1 MPPSQVQSNN
11 IGGVMKVIKTLIA
24 PAIAALA
31 LAAGFE
37 AQATTIDLTTAGASG
52 SINGATYTQVPAQ
65 PTGSGYI
72 DSFVRIRDNQ
82 STVQG
87 YNTTVS
93 GTYQNDG
100 TDTFNHEVTVG
111 SIGFL
116 DLNGA
121 GTPGGEV
128 MRFLLD
134 INQTKANPLL
144 LLSEVQIFL
153 STSPNQSIEPVLAQ
167 GQLLPL
173 ASSWI
178 VYQMDAG
185 GDNGAQ
191 LNYALN
197 SGSGSGDMTLDIPIA
212 MFDAAFAGLGLT
224 TLDQKN
230 GAFLY
235 LYSKFEGNNDGFE
248 EWTHYQGNPLGET
261 PCDPQIQDCGPREIP
276 EPNTM
281 MLFSLGLLGTA
292 IIVKRRRWSRRG

>member
-1 MPPSQVQSNN
+1 MPPLRVQFNN
-11 IGGVMKVIKTLIA
+11 IGGVMKVIKKLIA
-24 PAIAALA
+24 PVMAALV

-37 AQATTIDLTTAGASG
+37 AQATVLDLTTTGATG
-52 SINGATYTQVPAQ
+52 AINGATYTQVPPI

-100 TDTFNHEVTVG
+100 TDTFNHAVTVG

-116 DLNGA
+116 DINGNA
-121 GTPGGEV
+121 PGGVV

-134 INQTKANPLL
+134 INQTHEDPFL

-173 ASSWI
+173 AASWL

-185 GDNGAQ
+185 ADNGAM

-197 SGSGSGDMTLDIPIA
+197 SGSGSGDMTLDIPIE
-212 MFDAAFAGLGLT
+212 MFASAFSHLGLNT
-224 TLDQKN
+224 PDLQN

-235 LYSKFEGNNDGFE
+235 LYSKFEGNNDGYE
-248 EWTHYQGNPLGET
+248 EWTNYQGSPIGNP
-261 PCDPQIQDCGPREIP
+261 PCDPRVRNCGPREIP
-276 EPNTM
+276 EPNS
-281 MLFSLGLLGTA
+281 LLLLVLGLFGAA
-292 IIVKRRRWSRRG
+292 IVVRHYRWTRYN